1 MVTALSA
8 AGELL
13 DTSGG
18 KFTFVGFLPPKAGQ
32 RDAAIRQWA
41 AHEPAWVLYEAPHRI
56 DATLAALA
64 EHLPARR
71 LLIGRE
77 LTKLFEQIVVL
88 PAAEAPAWLAADAS
102 HGKGEFVLVVEGA
115 GAQDA
120 APQIRC
126 CACCWPNCPP
136 SALPSWP
143 GRSRARR
150 STRYIKVRWH

>member
-1 MVTALSA
+1 MLPMVTALSA

-77 LTKLFEQIVVL
+77 LTKLHQELLRGTVAELHASIVEPLRGEVTVVV
-88 PAAEAPAWLAADAS
+88 DRAS
-102 HGKGEFVLVVEGA
+102 VP
-115 GAQDA
+115 
-120 APQIRC
+120 PQVHER
-126 CACCWPNCPP
+126 A
-136 SALPSWP
+136 SA
-143 GRSRARR
+143 RAVPE
-150 STRYIKVRWH
+150 KD